1 MSDIRNLEINLD
13 IKQNLLVTVNCKQLD
28 SLNLT
33 FNIWDNGLQA
43 DLSNYRCRL
52 KALKQDQIPLIQN
65 TDISISGNV
74 VTLEANEQLTTTSGS
89 VKTELQFIEKTTGK
103 KKSTFDL
110 NIKVISSTLEVDR
123 TISKATITLL
133 EELDNKLD
141 QIEDIGSIL
150 DEAIIVKQDLNTNIV
165 TANTSKSNLETTT
178 TNANNRKQEVETVIT
193 NATTKIAEVNTA
205 ITNANVSKIALD
217 TSKGNA
223 DTTKSVLDSANTLAE
238 ANIEELNKLGD
249 VTDLAIQVQTNTNNI
264 GDLEADKTD
273 IKTTIGTETMGTT
286 ATTLKGAIK
295 EHTTQLKD
303 LANSRFINIFS
314 ITKNITG
321 KNIKIIGDS
330 ITSGVRGTGFA
341 MDGEQFY
348 GEFKENT
355 SGHCWA
361 NSLKTYLQTNFNC
374 TVHNYGVGGLN
385 STDLANN
392 ISTFVKNTDDI
403 VLCMVGTNDRQLTN
417 PTTIIQ
423 NNIKTIYNYVKNLG
437 KEIIFLSALPALENV
452 ETYNCKMKDIDN
464 AIMNV
469 TSSLNLEY
477 ISAYKLVVDYLESRD
492 MKLADILS
500 DDYVHPNDNGY
511 DIMFYLILN
520 KLGFSKI
527 NSLDYIHDTGW
538 MDIPLSSGIT
548 VLDGY
553 AYQYRRIGKQVF
565 LRAPLVGVAQAQ
577 QVVGTLPV
585 GFRPN
590 SIHYYASFKNGY
602 QPIACCV
609 NTDGTI
615 VIMGSTDGQYVT
627 GHFYCINTNFAIG

>member
-1 MSDIRNLEINLD
+1 MAEEQFYTILTNIGKAKIANATLLNSNLTLKTLKVGDGNGTYYNPTEDQEDLKNTVHECAIGAIYIDKKNPNWIISETIIPGSVGGFTIREVGLFDAEGDMIAVGKYPETYKPVVANGASKDLNVRTIFEVSNAENVTLNLD
-13 IKQNLLVTVNCKQLD
+13 PSVIIATKEDVNNLQ
-28 SLNLT
+28 
-33 FNIWDNGLQA
+33 
-43 DLSNYRCRL
+43 
-52 KALKQDQIPLIQN
+52 
-65 TDISISGNV
+65 
-74 VTLEANEQLTTTSGS
+74 E
-89 VKTELQFIEKTTGK
+89 
-103 KKSTFDL
+103 
-110 NIKVISSTLEVDR
+110 
-123 TISKATITLL
+123 
-133 EELDNKLD
+133 
-141 QIEDIGSIL
+141 QIE
-150 DEAIIVKQDLNTNIV
+150 EN
-165 TANTSKSNLETTT
+165 
-178 TNANNRKQEVETVIT
+178 
-193 NATTKIAEVNTA
+193 
-205 ITNANVSKIALD
+205 
-217 TSKGNA
+217 
-223 DTTKSVLDSANTLAE
+223 
-238 ANIEELNKLGD
+238 
-249 VTDLAIQVQTNTNNI
+249 
-264 GDLEADKTD
+264 
-273 IKTTIGTETMGTT
+273 
-286 ATTLKGAIK
+286 
-295 EHTTQLKD
+295 TTQLKD

>member
-1 MSDIRNLEINLD
+1 MADTDWNLHS
-13 IKQNLLVTVNCKQLD
+13 KQLITPVD
-28 SLNLT
+28 EDRMLLEPSDETAKAVEVGGFRTWLMNTAL
-33 FNIWDNGLQA
+33 FN
-43 DLSNYRCRL
+43 
-52 KALKQDQIPLIQN
+52 
-65 TDISISGNV
+65 T
-74 VTLEANEQLTTTSGS
+74 LTTTA
-89 VKTELQFIEKTTGK
+89 K
-103 KKSTFDL
+103 
-110 NIKVISSTLEVDR
+110 NI
-123 TISKATITLL
+123 
-133 EELDNKLD
+133 
-141 QIEDIGSIL
+141 IG
-150 DEAIIVKQDLNTNIV
+150 A
-165 TANTSKSNLETTT
+165 
-178 TNANNRKQEVETVIT
+178 
-193 NATTKIAEVNTA
+193 
-205 ITNANVSKIALD
+205 
-217 TSKGNA
+217 
-223 DTTKSVLDSANTLAE
+223 
-238 ANIEELNKLGD
+238 IEEVKGIAD
-249 VTDLAIQVQTNTNNI
+249 NN
-264 GDLEADKTD
+264 
-273 IKTTIGTETMGTT
+273 
-286 ATTLKGAIK
+286 
-295 EHTTQLKD
+295 TTQLNAI
-303 LANSRFINIFS
+303 ANSRFINIFS
-314 ITKNITG
+314 ITKNIAG

-330 ITSGVRGTGFA
+330 ITSGVKGTGFA

-403 VLCMVGTNDRQLTN
+403 VLCMIGTNDRQLTN

-527 NSLDYIHDTGW
+527 NSFDYIHDTGW

-565 LRAPLVGVAQAQ
+565 LRAPLVGITQAQ

-590 SIHYYASFKNGY
+590 SIHYYSSFKNGY
-602 QPIACCV
+602 QSIACCV

>member
-178 TNANNRKQEVETVIT
+178 TNANNRKQEVEIVIT

-286 ATTLKGAIK
+286 ATTLKGAIA
-295 EHTTQLKD
+295 EHEEQINNNTTQLNESMRKKD
-303 LANSRFINIFS
+303 LPNNFNNMDNLLETGIYHTVFTTPIVNEPYMGDTYGRCVTIEVINISPTNAFQRIWYNDGVNGGHVYERVVETLRGWNEIYNS
-314 ITKNITG
+314 MTIRHKGIVVEGNGTN
-321 KNIKIIGDS
+321 KIR
-330 ITSGVRGTGFA
+330 VLL
-341 MDGEQFY
+341 DGEKIKHDIFVV
-348 GEFKENT
+348 N
-355 SGHCWA
+355 A
-361 NSLKTYLQTNFNC
+361 NP
-374 TVHNYGVGGLN
+374 
-385 STDLANN
+385 LAN
-392 ISTFVKNTDDI
+392 D
-403 VLCMVGTNDRQLTN
+403 
-417 PTTIIQ
+417 
-423 NNIKTIYNYVKNLG
+423 
-437 KEIIFLSALPALENV
+437 
-452 ETYNCKMKDIDN
+452 
-464 AIMNV
+464 AI
-469 TSSLNLEY
+469 
-477 ISAYKLVVDYLESRD
+477 
-492 MKLADILS
+492 
-500 DDYVHPNDNGY
+500 
-511 DIMFYLILN
+511 
-520 KLGFSKI
+520 
-527 NSLDYIHDTGW
+527 
-538 MDIPLSSGIT
+538 
-548 VLDGY
+548 
-553 AYQYRRIGKQVF
+553 
-565 LRAPLVGVAQAQ
+565 
-577 QVVGTLPV
+577 VVGTSMINNQQDVEITL
-585 GFRPN
+585 N
-590 SIHYYASFKNGY
+590 KEISS
-602 QPIACCV
+602 PIQLGILYFV
-609 NTDGTI
+609 
-615 VIMGSTDGQYVT
+615 
-627 GHFYCINTNFAIG
+627 